1 MHKSLISSILFIYNK
16 RRILFLAL
24 TLLLVNIKVV
34 YAQDSKHSDF
44 KAVFYN
50 FENLFDTE
58 DDTLK
63 WDEQFLPSGDKHWTY
78 FKYKTKLQNLA
89 KVITAAGGWQ
99 DAAIVGACE
108 IENAFVL
115 EELTTKSPLKKL
127 NYKFIHKESP
137 DKRGIDV
144 ALLYQEEQFT
154 PIYYNHIQINFP
166 NNSKSKT
173 RDILYV
179 KGLTNNSDTLHIF
192 VNHWPSR
199 WGGQMK
205 TEAKRIF
212 VAQTLRTQV
221 DSLFKAIDNPNII
234 IMGDF
239 NDTPTD
245 ISVTEYLKAKAP
257 EKNIKNKEL
266 YNLLYPLSLTLNGTH
281 PFHGHWAV
289 LDHMIVSSSLLNKKN
304 SIYATEKSAYPFR
317 ASFLLE
323 KDDKYGG
330 ERTNRSYIGFKYHG
344 GYSDHLPV
352 ILDLFF
358 N

>member
-1 MHKSLISSILFIYNK
+1 MTKKLLILLFI
-16 RRILFLAL
+16 LSFFL
-24 TLLLVNIKVV
+24 VK
-34 YAQDSKHSDF
+34 AQDSKPSDF

-58 DDTLK
+58 DDTAK
-63 WDEQFLPSGDKHWTY
+63 WDEQFLPNGDKHWTY
-78 FKYKTKLQNLA
+78 WKYQSKLKNLA
-89 KVITAAGGWQ
+89 KVITAVGGWQ

-154 PIYYNHIQINFP
+154 PLFYKHIQIDFP
-166 NNSKSKT
+166 FAPNSKT

-179 KGLTNNSDTLHIF
+179 KGLAKDKDTLHIF

-205 TEAKRIF
+205 TEPKRIF
-212 VAQTLRTQV
+212 VAQTLRKQV
-221 DSLFKAIDNPNII
+221 DSLFSAIKNPNII

-239 NDTPTD
+239 NDAPTD
-245 ISVTEYLKAKAP
+245 KSVIEFLKAQPPVKKTEA
-257 EKNIKNKEL
+257 KQI
-266 YNLLYPLSLTLNGTH
+266 YNLMYPLSLTNEGTH

-289 LDHMIVSSSLLNKKN
+289 LDHMIVSSALLDKSNK
-304 SIYATEKSAYPFR
+304 IYTTIESAYPFK
-317 ASFLLE
+317 AEFLLE
-323 KDDKYGG
+323 EDTKYGG
-330 ERTNRSYIGFKYHG
+330 TKTNRSYIGFKYNG

-358 N
+358 K